1 MGVKPLPECLTTGG
15 KPARPRLAR
24 VMLLGGLARQAQ
36 LGRCLI
42 HLRMMQST
50 HRCAAAEKGM
60 ESVTMWHQRC
70 DMGSRVFYCPLVMG
84 CASGTVSNRV
94 AK

>member
-36 LGRCLI
+36 LGRCI
-42 HLRMMQST
+42 NTPQ
-50 HRCAAAEKGM
+50 
-60 ESVTMWHQRC
+60 
-70 DMGSRVFYCPLVMG
+70 DD
-84 CASGTVSNRV
+84 
-94 AK
+94 AKHT